1 MYYIITFL
9 AILAAELLY
18 FRIAKKLHIV
28 DRPNERSS
36 HKKVALL
43 GAGVIFWFAVLYF
56 SLTHKMDL
64 LPLLAGATLL
74 AGVSYI
80 DDMRGVPS
88 WLRLLAQIAA
98 VVGSFYTAVA
108 TLEIWQMLLLVVFF
122 VGVLNVY
129 NFMDGINGMLA
140 AYSLVVVGTFG
151 YLNLF
156 VQHFVNIEFI
166 ATILTAIMV
175 FGVFNFRKT
184 ARCFSGDVGSIVMG
198 FIVLYLI
205 LRYDAALP
213 DNGEN
218 LSYLCFI
225 IVFLTDGVL
234 TIVKR
239 FLTGRNIFEAHR
251 EHLYETLVNNLHV
264 PHLCV
269 SAIYATLQL
278 AINVG
283 YLLVGDKNLYT
294 LVVAFTLVLTYG
306 LFFYYCNVKKGIRF

>member
-156 VQHFVNIEFI
+156 VQHFVNTEFI

-205 LRYDAALP
+205 LRYDAAIP

>member
-9 AILAAELLY
+9 VILAAELLY

-205 LRYDAALP
+205 LRYDAAIP